1 MSSRRFDYV
10 VFDLDGTL
18 LDTRAGIIAAAIY
31 IMDKYKMPIP
41 TRDVLEGIIGPPIQ
55 ESFCKLFD
63 LSDEKAIEMANA
75 FRDVYISEEYL
86 LNAVPYE
93 GIFDLFDSLKK
104 SGVTIGIATYK
115 REDLAKQLLC
125 KEGFDKYTEYIFGSD
140 FEGKLKKSDIILTCL
155 DNMGCKDYSKAV
167 YIGDGK
173 SDGTGAITVGI
184 VFLAVTYGFGF
195 KTIEEA
201 QKFDPIGVAD
211 SCTGIREI
219 ILGQN

>member
-1 MSSRRFDYV
+1 MSV
-10 VFDLDGTL
+10 NNDLK
-18 LDTRAGIIAAAIY
+18 TRIAIPIAQARLGEQY
-31 IMDKYKMPIP
+31 YK
-41 TRDVLEGIIGPPIQ
+41 
-55 ESFCKLFD
+55 S
-63 LSDEKAIEMANA
+63 
-75 FRDVYISEEYL
+75 
-86 LNAVPYE
+86 
-93 GIFDLFDSLKK
+93 
-104 SGVTIGIATYK
+104 
-115 REDLAKQLLC
+115 
-125 KEGFDKYTEYIFGSD
+125 
-140 FEGKLKKSDIILTCL
+140 
-155 DNMGCKDYSKAV
+155 KDYSKAV